1 VGKKKKEIS
10 PFLFFFIFPL
20 CIYEI
25 KNKDRKNNNK
35 NNNTHKMIKN
45 WQINK
50 VGASILFKM
59 YIVGEML
66 GKIAKKM

>member
-1 VGKKKKEIS
+1 
-10 PFLFFFIFPL
+10 L

-50 VGASILFKM
+50 VGTSILFKM

-66 GKIAKKM
+66 GKVAKKM